1 MALIRVFNKKSAD
14 FARLAPTAITNK
26 SGGNEKTMKSKL
38 LAVLFGILMS
48 FSFTAC
54 SKNEGQAVPDAD
66 SSPSEELPVLPEEPD
81 EPDLPSEEQPDEPN
95 EPETPDEPN
104 EPEIPDEPNV
114 PNNPDTPSEPNKPAV
129 PEEPPA
135 PPKPQTDD
143 LVSSTVNGLNIRS
156 GAGTGYS
163 AFGTLDKSDMAM
175 PVRKVGSWYEI
186 QYKNKLGYVSS
197 AYVTSVSFEKGS
209 NAIER
214 VVDAGKKLLGLPYV
228 FGAQRYH
235 WGNGVL
241 NTNYDGKSYDCSSL
255 MQYIFKKGANV
266 NLAMTS
272 REQSLQGNY
281 VAKKDIRRGD
291 LLFFTNASRYN
302 KTGIERIGHVAL
314 YLGDNIILH
323 TASDH
328 AVIEPMSAQRHE
340 YYITA
345 RRIV

>member
-1 MALIRVFNKKSAD
+1 
-14 FARLAPTAITNK
+14 
-26 SGGNEKTMKSKL
+26 MKDKL
-38 LAVLFGILMS
+38 LAIVCGIIMS
-48 FSFTAC
+48 LSFAAC
-54 SKNEGQAVPDAD
+54 SENDGQAPNVPD
-66 SSPSEELPVLPEEPD
+66 SLPSEELPVFPD
-81 EPDLPSEEQPDEPN
+81 EPSEPDSPSEEDPDEPEAPSVPEVPETPNIPN
-95 EPETPDEPN
+95 EPEVPPQTN
-104 EPEIPDEPNV
+104 EPTSP
-114 PNNPDTPSEPNKPAV
+114 
-129 PEEPPA
+129 EPPA
-135 PPKPQTDD
+135 PPKPQADE

-156 GAGTGYS
+156 GAGAKYS
-163 AFGTLDKSDMAM
+163 AIGTLDKQDMAM

-197 AYVTSVSFEKGS
+197 AYVSPVSFEKGS

-214 VVDAGKKLLGLPYV
+214 VIDAGKKLLGLPYV

-302 KTGIERIGHVAL
+302 KTGVERIGHVAL

-328 AVIEPMSAQRHE
+328 AVIEPMSAQRHN